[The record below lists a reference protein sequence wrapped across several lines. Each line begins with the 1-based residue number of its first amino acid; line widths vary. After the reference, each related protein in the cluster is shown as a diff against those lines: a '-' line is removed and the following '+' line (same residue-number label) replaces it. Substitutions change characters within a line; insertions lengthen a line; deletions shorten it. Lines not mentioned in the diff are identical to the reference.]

1 MTFDYIIN
9 DRGGVLLYSTAI
21 IEKNHTYSRFKLFIH
36 QSANARTLTKI
47 YYFFFTSKLLFYMR
61 RFFIEYLN

>member
-21 IEKNHTYSRFKLFIH
+21 IEKNHAYSRFKLFIH

-47 YYFFFTSKLLFYMR
+47 YYYFFFYIEII
-61 RFFIEYLN
+61 FI